1 MTTVAVTRGGP
12 QAAVA
17 LAACAA
23 AGTACLVWALRGR
36 YLQVF
41 LGTDPEKGGGNG
53 GNGEKE
59 RQGVTLTSLN
69 HLIALT
75 GDSWHSSLQRLAIGQ
90 MVIGLKLTN
99 EPRLAAI
106 PSPLPDS
113 LAMLASLR
121 DVDLSANGLSTFPD
135 ALLSVPELKKLN
147 LSRNKLTSL
156 PQPIRRLSHLEH
168 LDLGR
173 NHLSG
178 VPEEI
183 GHLTK
188 LLTLNLMCNQLESLP
203 DSIGRLTRV
212 FRLGLKSNRLSA
224 LPSSTGGMTSLVE
237 LYLTDN
243 RLTALPDSI
252 GCCTNLVKL
261 QASFNELYALPDTI
275 GHLSRLELLRL
286 AANNLHAL
294 PSSLALL
301 PRLAWLSLA
310 SNPLCPPLPP
320 HHEGVEDIPFG
331 DLQLGRKLGD
341 GASGDVYAAVWH
353 GHEVVFKQFN
363 SETSPDGRAVD
374 EIAMTAAVDH
384 PHLVQVLPGGGRGNS
399 GAAAWAGH
407 AARSAHLLLHTPIP
421 PTLLTP
427 HFTPLVFLSLPLTT
441 PACQVEAT
449 VEQPHGLVMRRVFG
463 RWVQGKVVAGGMG
476 SGRKGRAMADPP
488 NGESLRRC
496 RWPPTACYLLTLAS
510 VWSVLTSSHLSA
522 PPIHSLRAMA
532 DPLNGESLRRCRW
545 PPTACYLLTLASLR
559 SVLTSSHLSAPPIH
573 SLRAMADPPNG
584 ESLLRCRWPPSASYS
599 LATVLSAAHSA
610 RLPQAMADPPNGES
624 LLRCRWSPTASYSLA
639 TVVAVGRGLA
649 SALEWM
655 HARGW
660 AHGDVYAHNVL
671 VDDKGFAVLC
681 DYGELL

>member
-17 LAACAA
+17 LAAWAA

-224 LPSSTGGMTSLVE
+224 LPSSIGGMTSLVE

-384 PHLVQVLPGGGRGNS
+384 PHLVQV
-399 GAAAWAGH
+399 
-407 AARSAHLLLHTPIP
+407 
-421 PTLLTP
+421 
-427 HFTPLVFLSLPLTT
+427 
-441 PACQVEAT
+441 EAT
-449 VEQPHGLVMRRVFG
+449 VEQPHGVVMRRVFG
-463 RWVQGKVVAGGMG
+463 
-476 SGRKGRAMADPP
+476 
-488 NGESLRRC
+488 
-496 RWPPTACYLLTLAS
+496 
-510 VWSVLTSSHLSA
+510 
-522 PPIHSLRAMA
+522 
-532 DPLNGESLRRCRW
+532 
-545 PPTACYLLTLASLR
+545 
-559 SVLTSSHLSAPPIH
+559 
-573 SLRAMADPPNG
+573 RAMADPPNG
-584 ESLLRCRWPPSASYS
+584 ESLLRCRWPP
-599 LATVLSAAHSA
+599 
-610 RLPQAMADPPNGES
+610 
-624 LLRCRWSPTASYSLA
+624 TASYSLA
-639 TVVAVGRGLA
+639 TVVAVGKGLA

-671 VDDKGFAVLC
+671 VDDKDYAILC
-681 DYGELL
+681 DYGASFPYPRHSPIPFESHEVRALALLLQGLCTRLSAPETTAELQSREQLGRLIETCVGGTAKERLSFRDVGEQLAAISRSHV

>member
-1 MTTVAVTRGGP
+1 MVQQNTSIRRQFIHCAITTSPTSPDSRPSPHGFLRHKFHVVPLRPTFRTSIPP
-12 QAAVA
+12 Q
-17 LAACAA
+17 
-23 AGTACLVWALRGR
+23 
-36 YLQVF
+36 
-41 LGTDPEKGGGNG
+41 
-53 GNGEKE
+53 
-59 RQGVTLTSLN
+59 
-69 HLIALT
+69 
-75 GDSWHSSLQRLAIGQ
+75 
-90 MVIGLKLTN
+90 LKLTN

-113 LAMLASLR
+113 FAMLASLR

-135 ALLSVPELKKLN
+135 AVLSVSELKKLN

-156 PQPIRRLSHLEH
+156 PQSICRLAHLEH

-203 DSIGRLTRV
+203 ESIGRLTRV

-224 LPSSTGGMTSLVE
+224 LPTSIGGMTSLVE

-243 RLTALPDSI
+243 HLTALPDSI

-261 QASFNELYALPDTI
+261 QASFNQLYELPSSM
-275 GHLSRLELLRL
+275 GRLSRLELLRL

-294 PSSLALL
+294 PSALALL
-301 PRLAWLSLA
+301 PHLAWLSLA
-310 SNPLCPPLPP
+310 SNPFCPPLPP
-320 HHEGVEDIPFG
+320 HHQGVEDIPFEE
-331 DLQLGRKLGD
+331 LHLGRKLGD

-363 SETSPDGRAVD
+363 SATSPDGRAVD

-384 PHLVQVLPGGGRGNS
+384 PHLVQV
-399 GAAAWAGH
+399 
-407 AARSAHLLLHTPIP
+407 
-421 PTLLTP
+421 
-427 HFTPLVFLSLPLTT
+427 
-441 PACQVEAT
+441 EAT

-463 RWVQGKVVAGGMG
+463 R
-476 SGRKGRAMADPP
+476 
-488 NGESLRRC
+488 
-496 RWPPTACYLLTLAS
+496 
-510 VWSVLTSSHLSA
+510 
-522 PPIHSLRAMA
+522 
-532 DPLNGESLRRCRW
+532 
-545 PPTACYLLTLASLR
+545 
-559 SVLTSSHLSAPPIH
+559 
-573 SLRAMADPPNG
+573 
-584 ESLLRCRWPPSASYS
+584 
-599 LATVLSAAHSA
+599 
-610 RLPQAMADPPNGES
+610 AMADPPNGES
-624 LLRCRWSPTASYSLA
+624 LLRCRWSPSASYSLA

-681 DYGELL
+681 DYGASFPYPRHSAIPFESHEVRALALLLQGLYTRLSAPETTAELQSREQLGRLIEACVGGTAKERLSFRDFGEQLTAISRNHV